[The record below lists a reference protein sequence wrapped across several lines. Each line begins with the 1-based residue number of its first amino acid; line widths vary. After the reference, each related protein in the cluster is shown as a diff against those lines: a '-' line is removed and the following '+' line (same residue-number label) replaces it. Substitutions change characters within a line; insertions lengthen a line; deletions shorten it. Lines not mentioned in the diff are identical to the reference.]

1 MTTIH
6 SARRERC
13 AFLLNEGE
21 PLTLTWVSTGGERVV
36 TGSRIDLASGCNGR
50 PFAGDSWTAE
60 DVVWEAGENVWLAV
74 DGERE
79 YCPILGPKPGGGLLL
94 DTVRYVPY
102 RPSVSRRMADWVLN
116 RIYRLGRL
124 APRKGD
130 RFLFAGDAREKAD
143 GNAAFVLAAAEK
155 AGLTA
160 GKRIATAYRA
170 GGKQALFYARTA
182 FRMGQSDT
190 VVVDDYFPLLYH
202 LKPDKD
208 VRVFQLWHACG
219 AFKTVGFSRL
229 GKPGGLYVDDVT
241 HRCYTHVTV
250 SSEAVRPFYAEAFGI
265 PADRVIAAGV
275 PRTDAFFDP
284 TYAEQKRA
292 EFAAAFPQA
301 AGKRVILF
309 APTFRGDGRES
320 AHYPASAID
329 FGVLAA
335 ACREKGA
342 FVLFKMHP
350 FVKGFTLPAGC
361 EDVFADASGVR
372 EVNDLLFAADR
383 LVTDYSSVIYEA
395 ALLNLP
401 TVFYVFDKDEYIA
414 TRDFYEPFE
423 RYAALGLTAE
433 TFPDLLT
440 ALDAVP
446 PAGAADAW
454 RETYLGACDGAASER
469 VARLLFGKGE

>member
-1 MTTIH
+1 MITIRT
-6 SARRERC
+6 ARRERC
-13 AFLLNEGE
+13 ALLLNEGE
-21 PLTLTWVSTGGERVV
+21 PLTLTWVSETGERVV
-36 TGSRIDLASGCNGR
+36 TDGRIDLASGNNGR
-50 PFAGDSWTAE
+50 PFAGGVWTA
-60 DVVWEAGENVWLAV
+60 DAVWEAGDPVFADLSG
-74 DGERE
+74 DGTH
-79 YCPILGPKPGGGLLL
+79 YTAALGPGEGG
-94 DTVRYVPY
+94 TVLHVEFVPH
-102 RPSVSRRMADWVLN
+102 RTPFVRNMADSALN
-116 RIYRLGRL
+116 LIYRLGRL
-124 APRKGD
+124 APRKSS
-130 RFLFAGDAREKAD
+130 RFLFAGDARQKAD

-155 AGLTA
+155 VGLTA
-160 GKRIATAYRA
+160 GNRIATAYRA
-170 GGKQALFYARTA
+170 GGKQAAFYAGTA

-190 VVVDDYFPLLYH
+190 IIVDDYFPLLYH
-202 LKPDKD
+202 LKLAKN

-219 AFKTVGFSRL
+219 AFKTVGYSRA
-229 GKPGGLYVDDVT
+229 GKPGGLRVDDLT

-250 SSEAVRPFYAEAFGI
+250 SSEAVRPCYAEAFGL
-265 PADRVIAAGV
+265 PVDRVIAAGV

-284 TYAEQKRA
+284 EYAQQKRA

-309 APTFRGDGRES
+309 APTFRGNGRES

-329 FGVLAA
+329 FGALAA
-335 ACREKGA
+335 TCREKGA

-350 FVKGFTLPAGC
+350 FVKGFALPDGC

-395 ALLNLP
+395 ALLDLP

-414 TRDFYEPFE
+414 ARDFYEPFE
-423 RYAALGLTAE
+423 RYAALGLTAA

-440 ALDAVP
+440 ALDADP

-454 RETYLGACDGAASER
+454 RKQYLGACDGAASER